1 MNRFVRALSCW
12 SLAGVAFAFILGASG
27 AASAQ
32 RYSERPRGLDNE
44 SHWGPYFAGGLGG
57 GVQWVDLDY
66 GAGALQGELRLGF
79 SFGRLFQVYLDADFS
94 GSSHQPLSGVSGNAA
109 SLTASDVMLGLRYFF
124 YADRFI
130 GVYGRAGLGLGIVT
144 GLANYDPDFYDRNTE
159 YGIAEV
165 AALGMEFRLGG
176 RDNKWAVSPEV
187 FYRRTNESQYYRMDT
202 LGLAVLINFN

>member
-1 MNRFVRALSCW
+1 MHRLVRSSSCLT
-12 SLAGVAFAFILGASG
+12 LAAIACASVLAASG
-27 AASAQ
+27 AANAQ
-32 RYSERPRGLDNE
+32 RDYERPRESDNE
-44 SHWGPYFAGGLGG
+44 SHFGPYLAGGLGG
-57 GVQWVDLDY
+57 GVQWIDLGD
-66 GAGALQGELRLGF
+66 GSGALQGEMRLGF

-94 GSSHQPLSGVSGNAA
+94 GSSHPPLSGISGSPT
-109 SLTASDVMLGLRYFF
+109 SLTASDVMLGLRYLF

-130 GVYGRAGLGLGIVT
+130 GVYGRAGLGLGIIT
-144 GLANYDPDFYDRNTE
+144 GLVNYDPDNYDRNTE
-159 YGIAEV
+159 FGIAEV